1 MGWGGGRRLIMTFC
15 PEKAFLGYTTAS
27 LEFQEP
33 RPRFMT
39 DMAQVEM
46 RSLITNAQLVV
57 SLCNGRVAM
66 ACVLPSNSGDGMV
79 RPARIV
85 FMDVT
90 NGQMIGHMVV
100 DPDLICK
107 ICKAVSA
114 QLSYETW
121 AVTVTFSES
130 HDPIIFE
137 INVKDN
143 VVESYEIVGEV
154 KDTGIPARAA
164 NCSIAGVFDAGV
176 YVHAWPTTSDGTR
189 WGMLTRSN
197 KNDVESTK
205 VVEVMASVGAV
216 LYASATHV
224 LAICDGLP
232 VVINRE
238 SGKVRS
244 TPMWAPKGE
253 RLDAIVGVRATWNIN
268 GEDGVIALVLEAG
281 ERKFIA
287 TTTVHKRALDRLQ
300 WMCTMLV
307 GSDGR
312 VPQSKVTI
320 PAINANG
327 MIAMY
332 FEDAVHIG
340 IYHAEQHIS
349 EPNPDCPGYLVVRLL
364 IPNTIPGSPFV
375 ALVDAS
381 QGIRIAPEDMLDP
394 MENQEMFTRVKG
406 RGETGKTLNIGLL
419 VRGINDARNER
430 DEQAKMA
437 KIGEEMTAG
446 LIAGLEKDLKSSQ
459 EEVQNH
465 REVIDAMSAA
475 QKTMVNQIK
484 DLTEKASAHK
494 ALEKEAK
501 KMREDLTKIK
511 ADLEKAQ
518 SQDQEALLRALMDDG
533 GSGGPKGKRAKS
545 APAAAS
551 SSKQDK
557 VVAKQDKVVAK
568 MAKERDEAAKAQE
581 EAIRARDKAI
591 MARDTEI
598 EARRSIVI
606 EMSKKIDQ
614 MRSEIKRA
622 EEAAKV
628 AKQARAALDTRLSE
642 TRVII
647 KTLRD
652 RVAELE
658 STAQSRVAELESTV
672 QSRVAELESTAQARV
687 AELESTAQ
695 AQAAELIE
703 LRESKAILEGSLQ
716 SAAGELDAEKKGSVD
731 LERRIVNLEAELAQ
745 VCAGVM
751 SATGAPNVFAGIHA
765 FSQMGYDLV
774 AARRQITA
782 FHMQFGIPYATEVWV
797 PYQQSASSM
806 NMEGAPPVS
815 GGFKDGVAA
824 TVTSN
829 AGGISAT

>member
-1 MGWGGGRRLIMTFC
+1 MGWVGGWGLGRRLIITFC
-15 PEKAFLGYTTAS
+15 PDKAFVGYTTAFF
-27 LEFQEP
+27 EFHEP

-46 RSLITNAQLVV
+46 RSLITNAQLVI

-66 ACVLPSNSGDGMV
+66 ACVLPFNSGDGMV

-107 ICKAVSA
+107 VCKAVSA

-121 AVTVTFSES
+121 AVTVTFSED

-143 VVESYEIVGEV
+143 VVESYEIVGEA
-154 KDTGIPARAA
+154 KDVGIPARAA
-164 NCSIAGVFDAGV
+164 NCSIAGVFDGGV
-176 YVHAWPTTSDGTR
+176 YVHAWPTTPDGTR

-197 KNDVESTK
+197 KNDVDSTK
-205 VVEVMASVGAV
+205 AVEVLAGVGAV
-216 LYASATHV
+216 LYANATHV

-232 VVINRE
+232 AVISRE
-238 SGKVRS
+238 SGKVRP

-253 RLDAIVGVRATWNIN
+253 RLDAIAGVRATWNIN

-281 ERKFIA
+281 ERRFIA
-287 TTTVHKRALDRLQ
+287 MTTVHNEALDRLQ
-300 WMCTMLV
+300 WMCTILV
-307 GSDGR
+307 GSDGS
-312 VPQSKVTI
+312 VPQGKVTI

-332 FEDAVHIG
+332 FEGSVHIG
-340 IYHAEQHIS
+340 IYHAEQHLS

-375 ALVDAS
+375 ALIDAS

-406 RGETGKTLNIGLL
+406 KGEAGKTLNIGLL
-419 VRGINDARNER
+419 VRGITAARTER
-430 DEQAKMA
+430 DEHARMA

-459 EEVQNH
+459 AEVHNH

-475 QKTMVNQIK
+475 QKTMVDQIK
-484 DLTEKASAHK
+484 SLTEKASAHK

-501 KMREDLTKIK
+501 KMREDLDKIK
-511 ADLEKAQ
+511 ADLAKAQ

-533 GSGGPKGKRAKS
+533 GGGPKGKRAKS
-545 APAAAS
+545 APVAAS

-557 VVAKQDKVVAK
+557 VVAKL
-568 MAKERDEAAKAQE
+568 AKERDDAARAQDD
-581 EAIRARDKAI
+581 AIRARDDAI
-591 MARDTEI
+591 RARDSEI

-606 EMSKKIDQ
+606 DMSKKNDH
-614 MRSEIKRA
+614 MRSEIKKA
-622 EEAAKV
+622 EEAATV
-628 AKQARAALDTRLSE
+628 AKKARAALDTRLSE
-642 TRVII
+642 TRGII
-647 KTLRD
+647 KKLRD
-652 RVAELE
+652 RVGELE
-658 STAQSRVAELESTV
+658 STAQSRVVELEST
-672 QSRVAELESTAQARV
+672 L
-687 AELESTAQ
+687 Q
-695 AQAAELIE
+695 AQAAELKE
-703 LRESKAILEGSLQ
+703 LRESKAMLEGSLQ
-716 SAAGELDAEKKGSVD
+716 SAAGGLDAEKKERD
-731 LERRIVNLEAELAQ
+731 ELEHRTITIEAELAQ
-745 VCAGVM
+745 VCGGVM

-765 FSQMGYDLV
+765 FSQMGYDLT
-774 AARRQITA
+774 AARRQISA
-782 FHMQFGIPYATEVWV
+782 FHMQFGIPHATEVWV

-806 NMEGAPPVS
+806 VMMEGRPPISEGEVPS
-815 GGFKDGVAA
+815 AKVAL

-829 AGGISAT
+829 AGGITAT